1 MNHGPVAALTDR
13 PAFPV
18 VKSIVESR
26 FRRATHAVVLPRK
39 VMFKIAFAAVFL
51 LISSLPA
58 YSKPRGVYPVSC
70 DTLWAAVKDTL
81 YGNPRDYGIQ
91 LMNNEQWR
99 ASFIVIG
106 NLTVFTNHV
115 ALRTAD
121 GGCLM
126 KDTITQ
132 IGPDNSDW
140 RRFHKRVARSLDKV
154 QAITNPTANPT
165 TNPTNNP
172 TTIQEPSKA
181 SGPPS

>member
-1 MNHGPVAALTDR
+1 MNYGSVAALTDL

-26 FRRATHAVVLPRK
+26 FRRATHAAVPPRK
-39 VMFKIAFAAVFL
+39 VTLKIALAAVFL

-70 DTLWAAVKDTL
+70 DTLWAAVRDTL

-115 ALRTAD
+115 ALKTAD
-121 GGCLM
+121 NGCLM
-126 KDTITQ
+126 KTTIIE
-132 IGPDNSDW
+132 IGPDNPDW

-154 QAITNPTANPT
+154 QAITIPTTNPASNPT
-165 TNPTNNP
+165 TN
-172 TTIQEPSKA
+172 QEQRKA
-181 SGPPS
+181 SGPPA